1 MSSLQKF
8 THTLL
13 SRFRGKSHW
22 NLLREKSDKVFASRH
37 NISMAPYLRT
47 DGSGDE
53 YGDVDDD
60 DLLLAESNSPRFN
73 SLNVKRKQPEDL
85 LNNSAP
91 KKACLSGDPKALTLA
106 KGILKKTWG
115 FADFRLKQQSAITR
129 LIQGDSAVVIFPTG
143 GGKSLVYQVPALA
156 FNDYDK
162 LSGRKAGGGVTLVVS
177 PLIAL
182 MKVCCTLSPRCF
194 MRLCQGYETS
204 TFYHNPPI
212 SLLFYTTPD

>member
-1 MSSLQKF
+1 
-8 THTLL
+8 
-13 SRFRGKSHW
+13 
-22 NLLREKSDKVFASRH
+22 
-37 NISMAPYLRT
+37 MAPYLRT

-53 YGDVDDD
+53 YGDVNDD
-60 DLLLAESNSPRFN
+60 DLLLAESSSPRFN
-73 SLNVKRKQPEDL
+73 SLNVKRKQPEDF
-85 LNNSAP
+85 LNNSTP

-162 LSGRKAGGGVTLVVS
+162 LSGRNAGGGVTLVVS

-182 MKVCCTLSPRCF
+182 MKVCFTRFASMLYATVSGIRNVHLLPQF
-194 MRLCQGYETS
+194 SNFLALLHNSRLILCYR
-204 TFYHNPPI
+204 I
-212 SLLFYTTPD
+212 K

>member
-1 MSSLQKF
+1 MATRSRDRVFDQGSRPEVFARHPHLCNM
-8 THTLL
+8 LL
-13 SRFRGKSHW
+13 TTFSRFRGGP
-22 NLLREKSDKVFASRH
+22 SDKPLPRTSNNIFALRH

-60 DLLLAESNSPRFN
+60 DLLLAESTSPRLK
-73 SLNVKRKQPEDL
+73 SLNVKRKQPDEFFNDPA
-85 LNNSAP
+85 S
-91 KKACLSGDPKALTLA
+91 KRKCLSEDPKAAVLA
-106 KGILKKTWG
+106 KGILTKTWG
-115 FADFRLKQQSAITR
+115 FADFRLKQQRAITR

-162 LSGRKAGGGVTLVVS
+162 LSGRRPGGGVTLVVS

-182 MKVCCTLSPRCF
+182 MKVCF
-194 MRLCQGYETS
+194 
-204 TFYHNPPI
+204 
-212 SLLFYTTPD
+212 TP